1 MPDISV
7 DTDRTGGNR
16 RQLDSAPPQPPRQG
30 KSLMAMADGGQ
41 GQGGV
46 DMSSPAV
53 QIMQTMGD
61 LRKDLMKMSA
71 LLPPLA
77 QGIQQILSGFEQV
90 IPQMVA
96 DVVAGNPPG
105 SSGAGMGASQAN
117 AAPTAPQ
124 VQTGM
129 S

>member
-1 MPDISV
+1 MPDIAV
-7 DTDRTGGNR
+7 DNAQTGNR

-30 KSLMAMADGGQ
+30 KSLMGMADGGQ
-41 GQGGV
+41 GSQGV

-53 QIMQTMGD
+53 QIMATMGSI
-61 LRKDLMKMSA
+61 RKEMMKMST

-77 QGIQQILSGFEQV
+77 QGIQQILQGLEQV
-90 IPQMVA
+90 VPQMVA

-105 SSGAGMGASQAN
+105 SGGSGMGAPQAN

-129 S
+129 P